1 MKGQLR
7 IDQCFAFIVL
17 DDDGTEG
24 VPAFYDPGTRMLL
37 PMMGADVA
45 RVESLRPI
53 AEFDPRLRG
62 KRITIAKFS
71 HRETIGVIDR
81 TQER

>member
-1 MKGQLR
+1 MKGQQR

-24 VPAFYDPGTRMLL
+24 VPAFYEPTLGVLL
-37 PMMGADVA
+37 PMMGADLA
-45 RVESLRPI
+45 RVENLRPL
-53 AEFDPRLRG
+53 AESDPGLRG